1 MYIYSD
7 KFFEK
12 HMKHIVIALVIAGI
26 CSAIYECF
34 Q

>member
-12 HMKHIVIALVIAGI
+12 HMKHIGIALVIAGI
-26 CSAIYECF
+26 GSAIYELF
-34 Q
+34 K